1 MNKMESNLFENVQ
14 PKTVEDF
21 KIADALDGVEIVYN
35 YSNEDGMTITNPSL
49 DAEDDKKYIRE
60 YLTMF
65 NVNPDVIHIESFVD
79 VKLNNNEL
87 HIIYHGEIN
96 NEIRKMLSEQTT
108 FYNSTVNDKNQ
119 IVYIFKL

>member
-49 DAEDDKKYIRE
+49 DTDDDKKYIRE

-65 NVNPDVIHIESFVD
+65 NVNPDVVNIKSFVN
-79 VKLNNNEL
+79 VKLKDKEL
-87 HIIYHGEIN
+87 HIIYNGEIS
-96 NEIRKMLSEQTT
+96 NEIRKMLNEQTT
-108 FYNSTVNDKNQ
+108 FYNSTVNDRNQ
-119 IVYIFKL
+119 VVYIFKL

>member
-35 YSNEDGMTITNPSL
+35 HSNEDRMTITNPSL

-87 HIIYHGEIN
+87 HIIYHGEIS
-96 NEIRKMLSEQTT
+96 NEIRKMLNEQDT

>member
-14 PKTVEDF
+14 PKTIEDF
-21 KIADALDGVEIVYN
+21 KIADVLDGVEIVYN

-87 HIIYHGEIN
+87 HIIYHGKIN

-108 FYNSTVNDKNQ
+108 FYNSTIDDKNQ
-119 IVYIFKL
+119 VVYIFKL

>member
-87 HIIYHGEIN
+87 HIIYHGEIS
-96 NEIRKMLSEQTT
+96 NEIRKMLNEQDT

>member
-35 YSNEDGMTITNPSL
+35 YSNEDKVTITNPSL
-49 DAEDDKKYIRE
+49 DTEDDKKYIRE

-65 NVNPDVIHIESFVD
+65 NVNPDVVNIKSFVNI
-79 VKLNNNEL
+79 KLNNKEL
-87 HIIYHGEIN
+87 HIIYNGEIS
-96 NEIRKMLSEQTT
+96 NEIRKMLNEQTT

>member
-87 HIIYHGEIN
+87 HIIYHGKIN
-96 NEIRKMLSEQTT
+96 NEIRKMLNEQDT

>member
-1 MNKMESNLFENVQ
+1 MELNLFENVQ

-21 KIADALDGVEIVYN
+21 KIADALDGVEIEYN
-35 YSNEDGMTITNPSL
+35 YSNEDKMIVTNPSL
-49 DAEDDKKYIRE
+49 DAENDKKYVRE

-108 FYNSTVNDKNQ
+108 FYNSTIDDKNQ

>member
-1 MNKMESNLFENVQ
+1 MNKMELNLFENVQ

-21 KIADALDGVEIVYN
+21 KIADALDSVEIEYN
-35 YSNEDGMTITNPSL
+35 YSNEDKMIITNPSL
-49 DAEDDKKYIRE
+49 DVENDKKYIRE

-79 VKLNNNEL
+79 VKLNNDEL

-96 NEIRKMLSEQTT
+96 NEIRKMLNEQIT
-108 FYNSTVNDKNQ
+108 FYNSTINDKNQ